1 MEVSEFATDVRNGL
15 CRAGQKQLPAK
26 YLYDPLGSTLFEAIT
41 MLPEYGL
48 TRADQRLLNACA
60 EDALRLAAPQQIIE
74 LGSGSGRK
82 ARRLLEVSSGE
93 IPYTAIDLSAAALD
107 RCRLELHGFNVRT
120 VQAGYL
126 DGLTQ
131 VTDTFERRV
140 LVLFLGST
148 IGNFSREGALR
159 FLEEIRRWLRPGD
172 SFLLGTDLV
181 KPLDQMLAAY
191 DDPTGV
197 TAAFNRNVLGR
208 INRELGGDF
217 DLRSFRH
224 EVRYNGRE
232 RRIEM
237 HLRSS
242 RKQTVTIPRAGVTV
256 AFEEGETIWTESSHK
271 FQAEEAAA
279 LGAQAGFHKAAQW
292 IDELW
297 PFAET
302 LFVA

>member
-1 MEVSEFATDVRNGL
+1 MGVSEFATDVRNGL
-15 CRAGQKQLPAK
+15 CRTGQKELPAK

-60 EDALRLAAPQQIIE
+60 EDTLRLAAPQQIIE

-82 ARRLLEVSSGE
+82 AHRLLEASAGE

-107 RCRLELHGFNVRT
+107 RCRFELHGFNVQT

-131 VTDTFERRV
+131 VTDTIERSV

-159 FLEEIRRWLRPGD
+159 FLQEIRRRLRPGD
-172 SFLLGTDLV
+172 SLLLGTDLV

-224 EVRYNGRE
+224 EVRYNSRE

-242 RKQTVTIPRAGVTV
+242 RKQKVTISRAGVTV

-271 FQAEEAAA
+271 FQAEEAVA
-279 LGAQAGFHKAAQW
+279 LGTQAGFHKAAQW
-292 IDELW
+292 VDEYW

-302 LFVA
+302 LFMA